1 MQIREITEGIAGQI
15 GRAVANQF
23 TQSQIGVNAFDEPR
37 APASITPKAPTVS
50 PAATSAAPAAPA
62 TAPATAPTAAA
73 VQPADN
79 GIAVQSGKRIRLV
92 DPKSKGVYFK
102 TTAGWFNE
110 LNQPVVPTGVAYLE
124 KLADAGLGKE
134 EINPGAGI
142 KPAAKP
148 IAKSAPQ
155 QFRKKKK
162 RR

>member
-1 MQIREITEGIAGQI
+1 MQIHEITEGIAGKI

-23 TQSQIGVNAFDEPR
+23 TQSQIGVDAFDEPR
-37 APASITPKAPTVS
+37 APASITPKAPT
-50 PAATSAAPAAPA
+50 AAPTAP
-62 TAPATAPTAAA
+62 TAPATTATKPTD
-73 VQPADN
+73 P
-79 GIAVQSGKRIRLV
+79 GIAVQTGKRIRLV

-110 LNQPVVPTGVAYLE
+110 LDQPVVPAGVAYLE

-134 EINPGAGI
+134 EINPGAV
-142 KPAAKP
+142 AKP
-148 IAKSAPQ
+148 VVKPVVKPVAKTAPQ